1 MAMNQVRG
9 TWYVLLFQPVSEL
22 HALTLAAPPP
32 PILFIRF
39 PSVTLC
45 EITKPNG
52 RGDMTV
58 LSVDYSCISH
68 LATGPHFSAMSCEVS
83 ADVGSLVLP

>member
-1 MAMNQVRG
+1 MLCHNG
-9 TWYVLLFQPVSEL
+9 YEPSTWYQPVSEL
-22 HALTLAAPPP
+22 HALTLAAPAAL

-39 PSVTLC
+39 PDVTLC

-58 LSVDYSCISH
+58 LSVDYSSISH
-68 LATGPHFSAMSCEVS
+68 LATHTVVQCLVRFLLMSAV
-83 ADVGSLVLP
+83 